1 MKLDIDQL
9 KDVAERAVMTYI
21 QAVIGLWLAGTMTDM
36 SLSGMKALAVAAAP
50 GALSIVKG
58 YCASVLPIGDK
69 SASIVSTTPKPDDLT
84 DDE

>member
-1 MKLDIDQL
+1 
-9 KDVAERAVMTYI
+9 
-21 QAVIGLWLAGTMTDM
+21 MTDM

-69 SASIVSTTPKPDDLT
+69 SASIVGTTPKPDDLT

>member
-9 KDVAERAVMTYI
+9 KDVAERAVMTYV
-21 QAVIGLWLAGTMTDM
+21 QAVVGLWLAGTMTDM

-50 GALSIVKG
+50 GALSVVKS
-58 YCASVLPIGDK
+58 YFAAVLPIGDK
-69 SASIVSTTPKPDDLT
+69 SASIVGTTSKPGDLT